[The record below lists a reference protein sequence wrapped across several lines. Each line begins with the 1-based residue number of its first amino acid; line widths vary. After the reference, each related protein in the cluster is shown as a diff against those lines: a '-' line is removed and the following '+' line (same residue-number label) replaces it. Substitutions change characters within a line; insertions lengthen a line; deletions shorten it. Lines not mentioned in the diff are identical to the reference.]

1 MESITSTE
9 RGTRARDNFLRGC
22 NCAQA
27 VLLAFPD
34 ITGLP
39 DDTAMRL
46 ASSFGG
52 GMGRMR
58 EVCGT
63 VSASL
68 MVLGLA
74 TGYDAAAPT
83 EAADKAAHYARVQE
97 FARRFREVQ
106 SSIVC
111 REILAEHAARLK
123 AAKAA
128 DAEQLAA
135 MQSSAS
141 TPTARTEAYYRARPC
156 AAVAELAARLL
167 DDYLH
172 ELGIG

>member
-1 MESITSTE
+1 MPISSIE
-9 RGTRARDNFLRGC
+9 RGVLARDNFLQGC

-27 VLLAFPD
+27 VLLAFSD
-34 ITGLP
+34 VTGLN
-39 DDTAMRL
+39 DAVAMRL

-63 VSASL
+63 VSGAL

-74 TGYDAAAPT
+74 TGYDAASPT
-83 EAADKAAHYARVQE
+83 EAEDKAAHYARVQT
-97 FARRFREVQ
+97 FARRFREAQ

-111 REILAEHAARLK
+111 REILANHAARLK
-123 AAKAA
+123 AA
-128 DAEQLAA
+128 DAEQLTA
-135 MQSSAS
+135 MASTDS

-156 AAVAELAARLL
+156 AAVAELSARLL
-167 DDYLH
+167 DEYLH
-172 ELGIG
+172 ELGALS